1 MRVILSK
8 DSQRNYSRLPKHQQ
22 TKIKKKLTALQQNP
36 HIGKKLGGKL
46 EGDRSL
52 NVWPYRIIY
61 SINKKQDEILVSNI
75 LHRQGAYN

>member
-8 DSQRNYSRLPKHQQ
+8 EAQKNYDRLPKSSQ

-36 HIGKKLGGKL
+36 LLGKKLGGEL

-52 NVWPYRIIY
+52 RAWPYRIVY
-61 SINKKQDEILVSNI
+61 SIDKNKNGITVSTI